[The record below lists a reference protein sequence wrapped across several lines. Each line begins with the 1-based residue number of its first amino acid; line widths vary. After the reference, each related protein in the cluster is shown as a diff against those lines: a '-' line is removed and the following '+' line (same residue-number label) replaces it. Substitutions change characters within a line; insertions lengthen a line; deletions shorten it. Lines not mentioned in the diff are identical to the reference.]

1 MFVKMVDCVKH
12 CVRLTFV
19 ELLEILVYLQIKEFF
34 YMFKRN
40 GFFRENLAVGF
51 LLFALFLG
59 AGNIIFPPELGQ
71 QAGDQILISIIGFL
85 ITGVGLP
92 LVAIIA
98 VAKNGGDLQV
108 LANRVSPKFSI
119 IFTSIVYLTIGPL
132 FALPRT
138 GAVSYQIGVA
148 PHLSNSMVDS
158 WIPLFITSAL
168 FFAVTLY
175 LAFNPTKLVDR
186 IGKILT
192 PTLLIIISLLAIKA
206 FITPMGD
213 IGASQ
218 GKYIDNA
225 FGESFV
231 QGYLTMDV
239 LGALVFGIVIVQALK
254 DRGIT
259 NRVQQVK
266 ISIFAGIVAAFGLAF
281 VYISLAYIGVTSTSA
296 VGFLKDG
303 GQILASAS
311 EVLYGSAGSI
321 ILSATIILACITTAV
336 GLLSANAAFFSR
348 VFPKFS
354 YQTYLITFTLFSFG
368 VANFGLE
375 SLISLSL
382 PVLLIIYPLAIVLMV
397 LSLFGNLFN
406 HSSYV
411 YRLALLATAFIS
423 IYDGIKQAGFTITW
437 YEELL
442 SFLPL
447 YTQGIGW
454 LVPALAGA
462 VIGYIVQPSKK

>member
-1 MFVKMVDCVKH
+1 MLVKMVVCVMH
-12 CVRLTFV
+12 YVRLTFI
-19 ELLEILVYLQIKEFF
+19 ELLEILVFLQIKEIFI
-34 YMFKRN
+34 MFNKN

-119 IFTSIVYLTIGPL
+119 IFTSIVYLTIGPF
-132 FALPRT
+132 FAIPRT
-138 GAVSYQIGVA
+138 GAVSYQIGIA
-148 PHLSNSMVDS
+148 PYLSSSMAES
-158 WIPLFITSAL
+158 WIPLFITSVI
-168 FFAVTLY
+168 FFGVTLY

-186 IGKILT
+186 IGKFLT
-192 PTLLIIISLLAIKA
+192 PALLIIISLLAIKA
-206 FITPMGD
+206 FVTPMGD
-213 IGASQ
+213 IGVAQ
-218 GKYIDNA
+218 GKYIENA
-225 FGESFV
+225 FGESFI

-259 NRVQQVK
+259 DRAQQVK

-296 VGFLKDG
+296 VGYLKDG
-303 GQILASAS
+303 GQILAGAS

-321 ILSATIILACITTAV
+321 ILSATIILACFTTAV
-336 GLLSANAAFFSR
+336 GLLSANAAFFAR
-348 VFPKFS
+348 MLPKFS
-354 YQTYLITFTLFSFG
+354 YQTYLIIFTLFSFG

-375 SLISLSL
+375 NLISLSS
-382 PVLLIIYPLAIVLMV
+382 PVLLIIYPIAIVLMI
-397 LSLFGNLFN
+397 LSLFGNLFK

-411 YRLALLATAFIS
+411 YRFALIGTAFIS
-423 IYDGIKQAGFTITW
+423 IYDGIKEAGFTITW

-442 SFLPL
+442 SYLPF

-454 LVPALAGA
+454 LVPALAA
-462 VIGYIVQPSKK
+462 AFIGYFVQLSKN